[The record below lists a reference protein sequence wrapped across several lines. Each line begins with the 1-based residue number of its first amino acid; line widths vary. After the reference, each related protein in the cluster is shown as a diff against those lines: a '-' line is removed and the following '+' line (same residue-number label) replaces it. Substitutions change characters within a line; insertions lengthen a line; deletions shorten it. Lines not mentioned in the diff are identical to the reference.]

1 MQTKRVTVLPYDP
14 KWETDFENIKRE
26 LMEAMGSLAIGV
38 EHVGSTSVKGLSA
51 KPIIDIDVVI
61 SGYSVFS
68 RTLGRLEAIG
78 YFHEGDLGIKSRE
91 AFQYVGKPH
100 LQAHHLYVCPQD
112 SKELLR
118 HITFRDFL
126 RENPHAVKKYSEVK
140 EMAAKLFPDDIEKYM
155 AYKSSCIEDLYA
167 QCGLL

>member
-1 MQTKRVTVLPYDP
+1 MVRYATFRI
-14 KWETDFENIKRE
+14 F
-26 LMEAMGSLAIGV
+26 AGG
-38 EHVGSTSVKGLSA
+38 
-51 KPIIDIDVVI
+51 
-61 SGYSVFS
+61 
-68 RTLGRLEAIG
+68 LEAIG
-78 YFHEGDLGIKSRE
+78 YFHEGDLGIKGRA

-100 LQAHHLYVCPQD
+100 LQAHHLYVCPQG